1 MGGRRL
7 WALARPG
14 LAGLLDV
21 CGVRTRSLSSLVC
34 KPRANRGA
42 SLQGGGKA
50 GTVATDRKRGRGG
63 WQQPAMLG
71 TRSLAA
77 LGTGVLAAPRAWKC
91 GPREHLVYP
100 DGLGPRALL

>member
-63 WQQPAMLG
+63 WLATCYAGDPQPG
-71 TRSLAA
+71 C
-77 LGTGVLAAPRAWKC
+77 TGHR
-91 GPREHLVYP
+91 GPRGSQ
-100 DGLGPRALL
+100 GLEVWPT